1 MKPRKKRN
9 SHFPLND
16 ITTFVT
22 CNGLE
27 VFLKVLERDFF
38 AEISAQCRY
47 NLRKQ
52 RIDIVLDI
60 YCNFGLTESLH
71 HFNNGNWGGI
81 SPQNEGY
88 NIPSKFDEN
97 FQKLCADNNHDLD
110 IAELSIHFKDTS
122 VIVNRIQDYSIPEE
136 LAGIIS
142 KLSENFVYFTK
153 GLTEMPYEIFVPVFE
168 DTDQGAI
175 SAEGHRNQYY
185 DYWGLYFDDQINHD
199 VMIYEVK
206 NRELTKEDFF
216 LLD

>member
-1 MKPRKKRN
+1 MRPDKKRD
-9 SHFPLND
+9 SLFPLSD

-27 VFLKVLERDFF
+27 DFLKVLERDFF

-47 NLRKQ
+47 NIKKQ
-52 RIDIVLDI
+52 QIDIVLDI
-60 YCNFGLTESLH
+60 HCNFGLTESLH
-71 HFNNGNWGGI
+71 HFNSGNWGGI
-81 SPQNEGY
+81 SPQNEGC
-88 NIPSKFDEN
+88 NIPSKFDES
-97 FQKLCADNNHDLD
+97 FQKLCADNNHALD
-110 IAELSIHFKDTS
+110 IAELSLHFKDTS
-122 VIVNRIQDYSIPEE
+122 VIVNRIHDYSIPEE
-136 LAGIIS
+136 LPGIMS

-175 SAEGHRNQYY
+175 SAEGHRDQYY
-185 DYWGLYFDDQINHD
+185 DFWGLYFDDKLNHD

-206 NRELTKEDFF
+206 NRELTNEDFF